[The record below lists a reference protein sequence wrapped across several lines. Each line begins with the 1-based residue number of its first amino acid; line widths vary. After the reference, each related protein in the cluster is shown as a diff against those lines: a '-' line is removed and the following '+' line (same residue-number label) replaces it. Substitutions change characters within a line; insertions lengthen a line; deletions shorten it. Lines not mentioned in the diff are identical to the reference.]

1 MPELNWVGKDKVI
14 THHLD
19 VPYRVLDRQYSY
31 NEHGQHQEDNGSQN
45 MIFTVTTSKPSK
57 RSCHAMKEKSTV
69 STSILPITQA
79 TKAGSTTTPSTT
91 HESRNGSVKSSA
103 KKAKTSPAMTSG
115 CA

>member
-31 NEHGQHQEDNGSQN
+31 DEHGQHDADNGSQN
-45 MIFTVTTSKPSK
+45 RSFMATTSKPSK
-57 RSCHAMKEKSTV
+57 LYYQNTKARLTAFI
-69 STSILPITQA
+69 SILPITQA

-91 HESRNGSVKSSA
+91 HESRNGLAKSSA
-103 KKAKTSPAMTSG
+103 KKAKTSPAMTNG
-115 CA
+115 YA

>member
-31 NEHGQHQEDNGSQN
+31 DEHGQHDADNGSQN
-45 MIFTVTTSKPSK
+45 MIFMVTISKLSK
-57 RSCHAMKEKSTV
+57 RSCLAMKEESTV
-69 STSILPITQA
+69 FTLILPITRV
-79 TKAGSTTTPSTT
+79 TKVGCTTTPSTT
-91 HESRNGSVKSSA
+91 RKSGDGSVKSSA